1 MTKLPKSQRG
11 RLRIRQYL
19 ANDERYDAMTGEN
32 RLIPILREGI
42 HVIKMVLFKTLRD
55 GLAERHPRRERI
67 FINQLAGAVINDL
80 FGTPNRDEPFL
91 SFGIANRALI
101 EMELAGLAGDYPEL
115 RAPLSDA
122 LRVQFLCDS
131 REGLDNPALL
141 TRADA
146 LGILIRDRE
155 VPLPDTFMNMARF
168 LGEEHQ
174 MTLQI
179 RLGSA

>member
-1 MTKLPKSQRG
+1 M
-11 RLRIRQYL
+11 
-19 ANDERYDAMTGEN
+19 NDEI
-32 RLIPILREGI
+32 RLIPLLREGI
-42 HVIKMVLFKTLRD
+42 HVIKMVLFKTLRN

-67 FINQLAGAVINDL
+67 FVNQLAGAVINEL
-80 FGTPNRDEPFL
+80 FGTPNREEPFL

-101 EMELAGLAGDYPEL
+101 ETELAGLAGDYPEL
-115 RAPLSDA
+115 RGPLSDA

-131 REGLDNPALL
+131 REGLENPALL
-141 TRADA
+141 TRADV

-155 VPLPDTFMNMARF
+155 VPLPDTFMNLARS

-179 RLGSA
+179 RFGSA